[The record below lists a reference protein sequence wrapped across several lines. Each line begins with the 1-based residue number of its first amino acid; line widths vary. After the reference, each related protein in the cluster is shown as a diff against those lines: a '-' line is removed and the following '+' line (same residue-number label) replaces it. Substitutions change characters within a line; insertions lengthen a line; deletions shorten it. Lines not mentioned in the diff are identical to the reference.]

1 MARKII
7 SDIVFKKTR
16 PESKEVFLKI
26 EKIEKK
32 KKSWGKFLIGIIF
45 FAVFFNTL
53 NFGVIFFSS
62 ALVKIKPKQEFINL
76 DTNLTAYHN
85 PQLGELGFKKVQIE
99 KEESLSM
106 TATGI
111 SEDGQKASGTIIIY
125 NTYSSTDQLLIKNT
139 RFETPDGKI
148 FRINEKIVVPGNS
161 SLEIAV
167 YADEPGEKYNIG
179 LVDFTIPG
187 FKGDPRYEKI
197 YARSKTSMTDGS
209 SSATHFLTEEDI
221 AKGEELLDE
230 KFQNYFTEAIIK
242 EKLEE
247 YVFFTGSIII
257 NYDESVKDGLVLKQK
272 AVATAFLFRQADLNR
287 EIIKNYLTTEL
298 LDKVN
303 VYNLE
308 NLNFDLINYDKDK
321 DKLSFNLNGRTHL
334 VWFFDKDKLIK
345 DLADADYKDF
355 NSVFQ
360 RYPAIESSEII
371 FFPSWWHKMP
381 QKPSKI
387 KVEEIL
393 LTGQD

>member
-1 MARKII
+1 
-7 SDIVFKKTR
+7 
-16 PESKEVFLKI
+16 
-26 EKIEKK
+26 
-32 KKSWGKFLIGIIF
+32 FLIWIIF
-45 FAVFFNTL
+45 FAVFLYTL
-53 NFGVIFFSS
+53 NLGVIFFSS

-76 DTNLTAYHN
+76 DTNLTASHN
-85 PQLGELGFKKVQIE
+85 PQAGELGFKKVQIE

-106 TATGI
+106 IATGV
-111 SEDGQKASGTIIIY
+111 SENGQKASGTIIIY
-125 NTYSSTDQLLIKNT
+125 NTYSSTDQLLVKNT
-139 RFETPDGKI
+139 RFETPDNKI
-148 FRINEKIVVPGNS
+148 FRINEKVVVPGNS
-161 SLEIAV
+161 SLETAV

-197 YARSKTSMTDGS
+197 YARSKTSMTGGS
-209 SSATHFLTEEDI
+209 SSATNFLTEEDVVK
-221 AKGEELLDE
+221 AEEQLKE
-230 KFQNYFTEAIIK
+230 KFQNYFAESITK

-247 YVFFTGSIII
+247 YIFFIDSIVI

-272 AVATAFLFRQADLNR
+272 AVATAFLFRQTDLNR

-321 DKLSFNLNGRTHL
+321 DKLFFNLNGKTHL
-334 VWFFDKDKLIK
+334 VWIFDKDQLIK
-345 DLADADYKDF
+345 DLAGADYKDYNF
-355 NSVFQ
+355 VFQ
-360 RYPAIESSEII
+360 RYPATESSEII
-371 FFPSWWHKMP
+371 FSPSWWHKMP
-381 QKPSKI
+381 KKPSKI

>member
-7 SDIVFKKTR
+7 SDIVFKKNR
-16 PESKEVFLKI
+16 PEPKEVFLKT

-32 KKSWGKFLIGIIF
+32 KKSWGKFLIWIIF
-45 FAVFFNTL
+45 FCVFFYTL
-53 NFGVIFFSS
+53 NLGVIFFSS

-76 DTNLTAYHN
+76 DTNLTASNN
-85 PQLGELGFKKVQIE
+85 PQAGELGFKKVQIE
-99 KEESLSM
+99 KEESLSI
-106 TATGI
+106 TATGV
-111 SEDGQKASGTIIIY
+111 SEDGQKANGTIIIY
-125 NTYSSTDQLLIKNT
+125 NTYSSTDQMLVKNT
-139 RFETPDGKI
+139 RFETPDNKI

-161 SLEIAV
+161 SLETAV

-197 YARSKTSMTDGS
+197 YARSKTSMTGGS
-209 SSATHFLTEEDI
+209 SSATNFLTEEDI
-221 AKGEELLDE
+221 SKGEELLKE
-230 KFQNYFTEAIIK
+230 KFQNYFTEVIIK

-247 YVFFTGSIII
+247 YVFFTDSMVI
-257 NYDESVKDGLVLKQK
+257 NYDDSVKDGLVLKQK

-334 VWFFDKDKLIK
+334 VWFFYKDQLIK
-345 DLADADYKDF
+345 DLAGAGYKNY

-360 RYPAIESSEII
+360 KYPAIESSEII
-371 FFPSWWHKMP
+371 FSPSWWRKMP

-393 LTGQD
+393 LTG